1 MKLRKRTSNELTK
14 DSVEVELYI
23 DVANLNDELLDQ
35 PLLYRKYSK
44 LKSEAYR
51 QMNAFKDKLEF
62 LKSSARLEFKKSQ
75 VKSTVADV
83 DAMIVTDPRVQE
95 VLLQYREAEENFEAL
110 EGVVYALRQRHEAL
124 KELCANIRKEMAD

>member
-1 MKLRKRTSNELTK
+1 MKLRKRTNDLTK
-14 DSVEVELYI
+14 DTVEVELFI

-44 LKSEAYR
+44 LKSESYR

-62 LKSSARLEFKKSQ
+62 LKSTARLEFKKSQ
-75 VKSTVADV
+75 VKTTVADV
-83 DAMIVTDPRVQE
+83 DAMITVDPRVQE

-110 EGVVYALRQRHEAL
+110 EGIVYALRQRHEAL